1 MSSPPIVE
9 GMEKSFIIAQV
20 LAETTL
26 ALSVSRTTNRTRTV
40 LHADGAWGSLTLSTK
55 LSETLPDVV
64 FERTVDGSLTEVVP
78 ASAMKVPSVL
88 TPARVASA
96 KFRLLPDARFLFEAL
111 APETP
116 ADVDMVCV
124 APGRV
129 WTTSLTSAHV
139 VDVPA
144 SWKVESAFAFPAD
157 VLRLVAAVGALD
169 TLEVA
174 VVEDGMLLINAKS
187 ASGSLQGCIR
197 TDVSSPALSLEM
209 MPSVHQ
215 SRMKL
220 SAFDVLSDSD
230 SPVPP
235 VVSFSLSAADALGLS
250 DGSSRTLVSVASET
264 LLEKLEVLCADENC
278 ASSILVG
285 VSSYRDP
292 LLLRSKKRLVVLAP
306 VVRA

>member
-1 MSSPPIVE
+1 
-9 GMEKSFIIAQV
+9 
-20 LAETTL
+20 
-26 ALSVSRTTNRTRTV
+26 
-40 LHADGAWGSLTLSTK
+40 
-55 LSETLPDVV
+55 
-64 FERTVDGSLTEVVP
+64 VDL
-78 ASAMKVPSVL
+78 
-88 TPARVASA
+88 
-96 KFRLLPDARFLFEAL
+96 
-111 APETP
+111 
-116 ADVDMVCV
+116 
-124 APGRV
+124 
-129 WTTSLTSAHV
+129 
-139 VDVPA
+139 PA

-157 VLRLVAAVGALD
+157 ILRLVAAVGALD

-174 VVEDGMLLINAKS
+174 RVEDGMLLINAKS
-187 ASGSLQGCIR
+187 SSGSLQGCIR

-215 SRMKL
+215 SRVKL

-230 SPVPP
+230 SPVPS
-235 VVSFSLSAADALGLS
+235 VVSFSLSDADALGLS
-250 DGSSRTLVSVASET
+250 DGSSRTLVSVAVET